1 MYTHREIRDAVQ
13 AVTIQEISQFQTV
26 IQQYELVMLLL
37 YNYVL

>member
-1 MYTHREIRDAVQ
+1 MYTHREIRNVAQ